1 MTWRFQILR
10 ELCRMA
16 IDSLRSHK
24 LRSFLT
30 ILGIVIGVMTVIGMV
45 SIIQGLNKSFLSEL
59 QSAGSD
65 MIDIQKF
72 DPVQMGRRSEEERTR
87 KDLTFDDA
95 KAIEAGA
102 PLVRAVAVSIYV
114 SPFEA
119 KEV

>member
-1 MTWRFQILR
+1 MRLRLQIFR
-10 ELCRMA
+10 EVFRMA

-65 MIDIQKF
+65 IIIITKNES
-72 DPVQMGRRSEEERTR
+72 VQMG
-87 KDLTFDDA
+87 
-95 KAIEAGA
+95 G
-102 PLVRAVAVSIYV
+102 
-114 SPFEA
+114 
-119 KEV
+119 

>member
-45 SIIQGLNKSFLSEL
+45 SIIQGLNKSFLTEL

-65 MIDIQKF
+65 MIIVRKNEGF
-72 DPVQMGRRSEEERTR
+72 QMGEMTEEERTR
-87 KDLTFDDA
+87 KDLTFDDVRA
-95 KAIEAGA
+95 LEGEAS
-102 PLVRAVAVSIYV
+102 LVRAVAVSIY
-114 SPFEA
+114 
-119 KEV
+119 